1 MDRDNRKPRRREQKE
16 NRGLQVDVHNNDI
29 ARALRK
35 LKKMVN
41 NEGLLKELRDREY
54 FEKPSLKKKKAKAAA
69 RKRWL
74 KQQEK
79 NSNRQLDNQYRMY
92 YISIMIRTATQC
104 AKASS
109 EQDKK
114 YIYRTT
120 GCYEIST
127 WQATVSLP
135 THK

>member
-1 MDRDNRKPRRREQKE
+1 MDRRQKRFNNNNKFE
-16 NRGLQVDVHNNDI
+16 AKGLHVEVHNNDVS
-29 ARALRK
+29 RALRK

-41 NEGLLKELRDREY
+41 NDGLLKELRDREY
-54 FEKPSLKKKKAKAAA
+54 YEKPSLKRKKAKAAA

-79 NSNRQLDNQYRMY
+79 NTNRQLDNQYRMY

-109 EQDKK
+109 EHDKK
-114 YIYRTT
+114 YKYRTT